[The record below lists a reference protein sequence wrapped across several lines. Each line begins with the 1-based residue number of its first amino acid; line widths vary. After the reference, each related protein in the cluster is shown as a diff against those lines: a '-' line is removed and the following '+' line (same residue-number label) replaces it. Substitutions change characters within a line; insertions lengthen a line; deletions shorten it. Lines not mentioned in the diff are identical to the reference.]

1 MGARIPILCIMPS
14 ILCTL
19 YVSVERRE
27 TRDGTVSASVCFAES
42 DSVLENRS
50 ARMRSVVSRA
60 TLEAKRFA
68 ITLPAHATTA
78 TSSIP
83 TLHSESASTLLVG
96 TTSSIMCA
104 MMRGRKSSATVPT
117 TLKIMP
123 AAMRPLLRDR

>member
-42 DSVLENRS
+42 DSVLENKS

-60 TLEAKRFA
+60 TLEANRFA

-83 TLHSESASTLLVG
+83 TLHSESASTLG

-117 TLKIMP
+117 TLKVMP